1 MMPVNLLW
9 QWRTKNTNYFLNNS
23 LHTYC
28 NSTGVV
34 VGGGVKKEIYL
45 PVYRSNR
52 ILFHRNNPSDI
63 NFDPVTGSCKYV
75 YLVLLTTDIRW

>member
-1 MMPVNLLW
+1 M
-9 QWRTKNTNYFLNNS
+9 TTTSKNTNYFLNNS

-34 VGGGVKKEIYL
+34 VGGGGLKKEIYL

-63 NFDPVTGSCKYV
+63 NFDPITGSCKYV
-75 YLVLLTTDIRW
+75 YLVLHVLTTDIR